1 MLQFAIKINQLVDY
15 LADNLLC
22 KVCYLHINFC
32 KYVKFFP
39 FFRCLRLHKFNFSSD
54 NIAL

>member
-39 FFRCLRLHKFNFSSD
+39 FFRWLRLHKFNFSSD